1 MLKSQKVQLKMSELR
16 ERMNGLPLTKEQ
28 EPELLKLRADLV
40 GMEAEY
46 RAEVEAENRG
56 TDVFGGEDSSEH
68 REAL

>member
-46 RAEVEAENRG
+46 RAEVEAEI
-56 TDVFGGEDSSEH
+56 TS
-68 REAL
+68 L